1 MRLPLKIH
9 PRMKIRWLCLKAPIF
24 RCCVSNVRSPLPRR
38 SRKTPR
44 HALHCGGNP
53 LMQDASVERLSRI
66 IGEPRKNSSGSGDNG
81 RLQPRNTLLHV
92 NLRLAEGWFSLF
104 LLVTVVYSTI
114 WSVQA
119 AGWVDH
125 LSILTLTTAVGLVG

>member
-1 MRLPLKIH
+1 
-9 PRMKIRWLCLKAPIF
+9 
-24 RCCVSNVRSPLPRR
+24 
-38 SRKTPR
+38 
-44 HALHCGGNP
+44 
-53 LMQDASVERLSRI
+53 MQDASVERLSRI
-66 IGEPRKNSSGSGDNG
+66 ISEPRKNSSGPGGNG

-125 LSILTLTTAVGLVG
+125 LNILTLITAIGMVVGMIAAKQRLFTRWLVHTICHIHCLLRAICPS

>member
-1 MRLPLKIH
+1 
-9 PRMKIRWLCLKAPIF
+9 
-24 RCCVSNVRSPLPRR
+24 
-38 SRKTPR
+38 
-44 HALHCGGNP
+44 
-53 LMQDASVERLSRI
+53 MQDASVDRLSRI
-66 IGEPRKNSSGSGDNG
+66 ISEPRKDSSGPGGNG

-104 LLVTVVYSTI
+104 LLVTVVYSTV

-125 LSILTLTTAVGLVG
+125 LSILTLTTALGLVCGLLAAKQRRLPRLLVHAIAIVIGLLLAFWQTAGADYGGNVAALLNGMHQWFV